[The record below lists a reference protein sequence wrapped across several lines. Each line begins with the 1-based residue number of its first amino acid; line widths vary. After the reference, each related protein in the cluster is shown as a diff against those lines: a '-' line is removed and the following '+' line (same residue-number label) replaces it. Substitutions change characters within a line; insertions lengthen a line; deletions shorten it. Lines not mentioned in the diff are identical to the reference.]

1 MAPSRFASAAASP
14 LALPFEAALSSTP
27 FQSSLSVLLEALGI
41 THPVYNRAQVFRAPL
56 LFDTDRLQEANAILP
71 NAYDIIREAYGVDS
85 THTALAGLR
94 LAQLFSKTG
103 AGGHAELAA
112 QSIAVFDSDA
122 NRRRYAAE
130 LGAARELLAQ
140 SN

>member
-1 MAPSRFASAAASP
+1 M
-14 LALPFEAALSSTP
+14 EG
-27 FQSSLSVLLEALGI
+27 ALGA
-41 THPVYNRAQVFRAPL
+41 THPVYERAQVFRAPL
-56 LFDTDRLQEANAILP
+56 LLDTDRLQEANAILP
-71 NAYDIIREAYGVDS
+71 DAYEIIRDAYGADS

-94 LAQLFSKTG
+94 LAQLLARTG
-103 AGGHAELAA
+103 NDDRAAALAE

-130 LGAARELLAQ
+130 LGTARELVAL